1 MLRVQGGYEGG
12 VVLGEMLLVDG
23 FSFGEMR
30 GKQK

>member
-12 VVLGEMLLVDG
+12 VVLGEMLVDG

-30 GKQK
+30 GIHE